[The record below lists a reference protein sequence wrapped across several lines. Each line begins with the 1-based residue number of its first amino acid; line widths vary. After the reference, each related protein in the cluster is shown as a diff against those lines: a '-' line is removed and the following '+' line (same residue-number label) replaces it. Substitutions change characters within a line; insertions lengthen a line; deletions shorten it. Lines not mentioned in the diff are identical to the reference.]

1 MPAKKRYKIEKKVRE
16 HNRKLRKIQKTE
28 KFKKKGGSS
37 RRLIIV
43 PGECPFKDKILAEAT
58 ALKENIK
65 QEKFQRREQIKE
77 DRKAKREKKK
87 EEKRNGSVSTDVQ
100 KPSTSGDSGK
110 KVTTTFE
117 DLLKK
122 AQERGY
128 QFEKVEQ
135 VKSQGDASLKA
146 FYRQFQ
152 QVVNDS
158 DVIIEVLDARDP
170 LGTRNPEA
178 EEAVRMHSD
187 KKLLMILNKCDL
199 VPVENIQKWIAYL
212 KQTGNATVLPFKANT
227 QKQKDNLGA
236 VASITDS
243 MNLTETK
250 KTVGISDL
258 MGLLGAWARGEA
270 GGITVG
276 VIGMPN
282 VGKSSLIN
290 SLKRCAACNV
300 GAKPG
305 VTRNLQIVH
314 LNSKLRLI
322 DSPGICF
329 SKETGNES
337 MTIEKIL
344 DRVPK
349 TTLML
354 QYGIP
359 DFDDSEEFLAN
370 IASKYGQLKKGGIP
384 NTGAAEQKLIHDW
397 HTGAIRFFTEPPT
410 PEESAATSAAIVS
423 TLSKPFSLTDFVPN
437 NEVEMDNA
445 EGSDDDDDA
454 EMKMQTEDEP
464 NRRVTRSAAKKSV
477 SFAIDDDTTHT
488 LSSRKSAKR
497 QAKAEQAISP
507 EGQRKLGL
515 VASKKT
521 IMKKLRKSKK
531 KSAKHASALSDLV
544 ETLTM

>member
-1 MPAKKRYKIEKKVRE
+1 MVKQMLKKKSKRMPAKKRYKIEKKVRE

-28 KFKKKGGSS
+28 KFKKKNGVS
-37 RRLIIV
+37 RRLVIV
-43 PGECPFKDKILAEAT
+43 PGDCPFKDKILAEAA
-58 ALKENIK
+58 ALKDNIK
-65 QEKFQRREQIKE
+65 QEKLVRRELIKE
-77 DRKAKREKKK
+77 ERKVKKEKKQADK
-87 EEKRNGSVSTDVQ
+87 KAGVVAESQQQ
-100 KPSTSGDSGK
+100 KPATSGER
-110 KVTTTFE
+110 KVAATFE
-117 DLLKK
+117 DLLRK

-135 VKSQGDASLKA
+135 VKSTGDASLKA

-178 EEAVRMHSD
+178 EEAVRMQSD

-199 VPVENIQKWIAYL
+199 VPAENIQKWIAYL
-212 KQTGNATVLPFKANT
+212 KQTANAAVLPFKANT

-236 VASITDS
+236 VASITDA

-258 MGLLGAWARGEA
+258 MGLLGTWARGEA

-359 DFDDSEEFLAN
+359 DFTDSEEFLAN

-397 HTGAIRFFTEPPT
+397 HTGAIRFFTEPPVQD
-410 PEESAATSAAIVS
+410 ESASTSSAIVS
-423 TLSKPFSLTDFVPN
+423 SLSKPFSLEDFAPS
-437 NEVEMDNA
+437 NEVDMDNA
-445 EGSDDDDDA
+445 EDSDDDDVT
-454 EMKMQTEDEP
+454 EMETQTQTEDEP

-477 SFAIDDDTTHT
+477 SFAVDDDTTTT
-488 LSSRKSAKR
+488 LSNKKSAKR
-497 QAKAEQAISP
+497 QAKPQDAISLLKDK
-507 EGQRKLGL
+507 RNW
-515 VASKKT
+515 V
-521 IMKKLRKSKK
+521 
-531 KSAKHASALSDLV
+531 
-544 ETLTM
+544 